1 MKDFEIDD
9 LKKLYTP
16 PSGSHKGQNGKL
28 LIIGGSSLFHAASL
42 WALNIASRI
51 VDMVFYASVQEN
63 NQILSDLKKEFR
75 NGIIVP
81 RNDIEN
87 YINEA
92 DCIVIGPGMM
102 RTENSKLQFKT
113 QNLKEINME
122 TDEGLQSYYL
132 TKYLLEKYP
141 QKKWVI
147 DAGALQMMEPEW
159 LIGLKGNAIITP
171 HAGEFERVESRIK
184 NQELRKGLK
193 NKNLNERVKMFAEEF
208 NVIVLLK
215 GKEDLVCSPNNCSV
229 IKGGN
234 AGMTKGGTG
243 DVLAGLVGALACNN
257 DLWLAARSASY
268 INKKAGDS
276 LYEKVGFYFNSS
288 DLADEIPRVMR
299 LLLK

>member
-1 MKDFEIDD
+1 
-9 LKKLYTP
+9 
-16 PSGSHKGQNGKL
+16 
-28 LIIGGSSLFHAASL
+28 
-42 WALNIASRI
+42 
-51 VDMVFYASVQEN
+51 
-63 NQILSDLKKEFR
+63 
-75 NGIIVP
+75 
-81 RNDIEN
+81 
-87 YINEA
+87 
-92 DCIVIGPGMM
+92 
-102 RTENSKLQFKT
+102 
-113 QNLKEINME
+113 
-122 TDEGLQSYYL
+122 
-132 TKYLLEKYP
+132 
-141 QKKWVI
+141 
-147 DAGALQMMEPEW
+147 
-159 LIGLKGNAIITP
+159 
-171 HAGEFERVESRIK
+171 
-184 NQELRKGLK
+184 
-193 NKNLNERVKMFAEEF
+193 MFAEEF